1 MNESKDLNEP
11 EEKDL
16 LTTHRDAVKEVILHQ
31 AELMPV
37 LRTIKFE
44 PHFDEAIDHY
54 TLVKTG
60 WKKGRQIRDLIISIR
75 LRGEGIHIES
85 VRKGIEKDLVKLGV
99 LRDYIY
105 VSKNPN
111 PFLRGF
117 DTVAR
122 TYIDSFNSIHS
133 ALSSEIDLSSKTGR
147 RQLFGVFCFFLLAIG
162 LLLVMTPRISLFLY
176 SYDFSLAGII
186 TSIGGILGLIAWAI
200 LDNIPDSLTSIVQAN
215 YQDAEQRA
223 KENPDKVKPAW
234 DIANSTLSAYF
245 NRNLKQVDW
254 IFRLSVAV
262 MLLGLGLVG
271 VGIALAYQK
280 PENITVAIVGGIAG
294 VITQFIGATF
304 LFIYKSTISQAN
316 KYTETLERINSVGMA
331 MQILDGISE
340 QERVDSLEKLV
351 SAKIEIAKLL
361 LAKSQGTQVNGETE
375 DKEKQT

>member
-1 MNESKDLNEP
+1 MNESKNLNEP

-16 LTTHRDAVKEVILHQ
+16 LTAHRDAVKKVILHQ
-31 AELMPV
+31 AESMLV
-37 LRTIKFE
+37 RRTIKLE
-44 PHFDEAIDHY
+44 PQFDETLDRY

-60 WKKGRQIRDLIISIR
+60 WEKGRQIRDLIISIR

-111 PFLRGF
+111 PFLSSF

-122 TYIDSFNSIHS
+122 TYIGSFNSIYS

-147 RQLFGVFCFFLLAIG
+147 RQLFGIFCFFLLTIG
-162 LLLVMTPRISLFLY
+162 LLLVMTPKTNLFLV

-186 TSIGGILGLIAWAI
+186 TLIGGILGLIAWAI

-223 KENPDKVKPAW
+223 RENPDKVKPAW

-340 QERVDSLEKLV
+340 QERIDSLEKLV

-361 LAKSQGTQVNGETE
+361 LAKSQDTQANSKTE